1 MNNLT
6 ASLILAIAI
15 AVVFI
20 VISAVAYKLRLKNK
34 NTRILK
40 KIHNNEYSLDELKE
54 YYYQSLSHI
63 QKAGAKTYQSTARTL
78 LCC

>member
-20 VISAVAYKLRLKNK
+20 VISAVAYKLHLKNK

-40 KIHNNEYSLDELKE
+40 KIHNNESCGNHVEGSDDV
-54 YYYQSLSHI
+54 
-63 QKAGAKTYQSTARTL
+63 
-78 LCC
+78 

>member
-6 ASLILAIAI
+6 SSLILAIAI

-54 YYYQSLSHI
+54 Y
-63 QKAGAKTYQSTARTL
+63 
-78 LCC
+78 

>member
-20 VISAVAYKLRLKNK
+20 VISAVAYKLHLKTK
-34 NTRILK
+34 IPGSLRRSTIMNTV
-40 KIHNNEYSLDELKE
+40 
-54 YYYQSLSHI
+54 
-63 QKAGAKTYQSTARTL
+63 
-78 LCC
+78 